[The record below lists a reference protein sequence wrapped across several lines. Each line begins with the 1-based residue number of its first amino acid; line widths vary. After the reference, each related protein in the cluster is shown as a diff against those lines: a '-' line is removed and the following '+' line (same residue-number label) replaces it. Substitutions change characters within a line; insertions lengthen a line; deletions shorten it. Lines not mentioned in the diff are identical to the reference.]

1 MLNLIERNVRSSVIP
16 FYLIC
21 ILIVSAG
28 VNAVQARSLTSE
40 QLSQMQEVTPEQR
53 VALLEA
59 LGATQSRQEAPLPEP
74 SVVNPRR
81 NARPHLI
88 SIEDQGVREVQ
99 SPTDLTE
106 QEDCRLRLKPFGYD
120 LFAGEPTTFAPA
132 TDIPVPVDY
141 VIGPGDTI
149 ELQLFGS
156 QNSFHTLVVT
166 REGILNFPELG
177 PITVAGLRFSDLQV
191 TLQQRVS
198 EQLIGVRARITIGR
212 LRSIR
217 VFILG
222 DAYRPGSYTV
232 SALTTMV
239 NALFVSGGVNSIGS
253 LRNIELKR
261 DGQTVATLDLSIG
274 KTVRVDGAV
283 KRPAI
288 YELKNER
295 STEDV
300 IELAGGLLPTAFP
313 KASQIERISEERER
327 IIVDV
332 DQGTKAGLAV
342 NVEDDDVI
350 RVYSVWFNR
359 GGRVEIQPDDTIVV
373 PLKTDAVRPLAFWK
387 SVAQILYQSAIEV
400 AAVETFGN

>member
-1 MLNLIERNVRSSVIP
+1 
-16 FYLIC
+16 
-21 ILIVSAG
+21 
-28 VNAVQARSLTSE
+28 
-40 QLSQMQEVTPEQR
+40 
-53 VALLEA
+53 
-59 LGATQSRQEAPLPEP
+59 
-74 SVVNPRR
+74 
-81 NARPHLI
+81 
-88 SIEDQGVREVQ
+88 
-99 SPTDLTE
+99 
-106 QEDCRLRLKPFGYD
+106 
-120 LFAGEPTTFAPA
+120 
-132 TDIPVPVDY
+132 
-141 VIGPGDTI
+141 
-149 ELQLFGS
+149 
-156 QNSFHTLVVT
+156 
-166 REGILNFPELG
+166 
-177 PITVAGLRFSDLQV
+177 
-191 TLQQRVS
+191 
-198 EQLIGVRARITIGR
+198 
-212 LRSIR
+212 
-217 VFILG
+217 
-222 DAYRPGSYTV
+222 
-232 SALTTMV
+232 MV

-387 SVAQILYQSAIEV
+387 SVAQILYQSAIAV